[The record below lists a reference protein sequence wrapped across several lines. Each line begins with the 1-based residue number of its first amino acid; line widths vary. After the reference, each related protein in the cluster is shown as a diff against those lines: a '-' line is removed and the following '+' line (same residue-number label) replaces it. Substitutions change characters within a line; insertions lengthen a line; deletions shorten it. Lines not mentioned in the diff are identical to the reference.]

1 MMHGKLPANIITA
14 ALDPFGGGGEEEGEE
29 GEVCWVKK
37 RKKKLQKAN

>member
-14 ALDPFGGGGEEEGEE
+14 ALDTFGGGGLGEEEGEE

-37 RKKKLQKAN
+37 E